1 MEGGKIYN
9 NSANAITSNMNG
21 GYVIINIT
29 GGEIYN
35 NTKNSANHGSAI
47 YIINSSLFYATIN
60 IYGNAKIYNNNNN
73 SGYAINIKDS
83 DSTLYINYKEH
94 TPANASIYDNYQNG
108 TNLNASIYI
117 ESGKIYNGENTLTN
131 CTPYNLA
138 INPPNT

>member
-9 NSANAITSNMNG
+9 NSANAITSNMG
-21 GYVIINIT
+21 GGNVIINIT
-29 GGEIYN
+29 GGEICN
-35 NTKNSANHGSAI
+35 NTKNNTNYGSAI
-47 YIINSSLFYATIN
+47 YILSSTYNNATIN

-83 DSTLYINYKEH
+83 DSTLYINYKDH

-117 ESGKIYNGENTLTN
+117 DSGIIYNGENTLTN